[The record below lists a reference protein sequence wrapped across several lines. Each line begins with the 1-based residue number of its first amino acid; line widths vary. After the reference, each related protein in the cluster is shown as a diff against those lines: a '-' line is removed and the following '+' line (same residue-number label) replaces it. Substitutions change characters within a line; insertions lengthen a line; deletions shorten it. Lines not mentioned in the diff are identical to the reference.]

1 MDDRNA
7 IFREEIIMQIIKSKK
22 ENVKGYACAPSV
34 LAGAAAM
41 GVMVVAVFVV
51 LWYNEFLTEPL
62 ILVTI
67 GPIEVG
73 GCLAYSGLSA
83 WTSMFICT
91 RTIWSARVHSAKVL
105 FCTMIAV
112 WSEWIMQRRRDQP
125 TGGFI

>member
-1 MDDRNA
+1 M
-7 IFREEIIMQIIKSKK
+7 KK
-22 ENVKGYACAPSV
+22 RGVKGYVCAPSV

-73 GCLAYSGLSA
+73 GVWRILVYQHGRACLSVPGPSGLHASIPQKCC
-83 WTSMFICT
+83 F
-91 RTIWSARVHSAKVL
+91 VL
-105 FCTMIAV
+105 
-112 WSEWIMQRRRDQP
+112 
-125 TGGFI
+125 